1 MSFAEVIGHTKQL
14 AILRSALSA
23 SRLHHAYLFVGPDGI
38 GKRTAAIAV
47 AKAIHCE
54 ESIEDFCGICVN
66 CARISDGNHPDV
78 RLIQPLPDKK
88 EISIQQIREIDREL
102 NFRSFSGKR
111 KIAVIDPATL
121 MNLSA
126 QNALLKTLEEPP
138 ADSVIVLIA
147 PNSGGLLPTVR
158 SRCVRLNFS
167 PLGRHEVAAYLD
179 SQTVTMRND
188 SESLAAM
195 SMGSIGLALK
205 LKKEELF
212 EKRRDWAKTLSSLKP
227 GDYHSAMAAAEDLGE
242 DRDGTLSFLGWAE
255 SWYRD
260 LLVYQATHRSD
271 ELVNLDMLPEI
282 ERQAATIKLDRLHL
296 SMQKA
301 SSAAAGIQRNLN
313 RRMILED
320 LLFTVVGER

>member
-1 MSFAEVIGHTKQL
+1 M
-14 AILRSALSA
+14 LRFALSA
-23 SRLHHAYLFVGPDGI
+23 ERLHHAYLFVGPDGI

-88 EISIQQIREIDREL
+88 EISIQQIREIEREL

-282 ERQAATIKLDRLHL
+282 ERQVATIKLDRLHL

>member
-23 SRLHHAYLFVGPDGI
+23 ERLHHAYLFVGPDGI

-54 ESIEDFCGICVN
+54 ESIEDFCGICIN

-88 EISIQQIREIDREL
+88 EISIQQIREIEREL

-282 ERQAATIKLDRLHL
+282 ERQAATINLDRLHL

-320 LLFTVVGER
+320 LLFTAVGKR

>member
-1 MSFAEVIGHTKQL
+1 MGFAEILGHQKQL
-14 AILRSALSA
+14 EILRQALKRG
-23 SRLHHAYLFVGPDGI
+23 RLHHAYLFVGAEGV
-38 GKRTAAIAV
+38 GKRTIALAL
-47 AKAIHCE
+47 AKTLHC
-54 ESIEDFCGICVN
+54 SATTGDFCGECTN
-66 CARISDGNHPDV
+66 CARVRDRNHPDV
-78 RLIQPLPDKK
+78 RIIEPLAGKK
-88 EISIQQIREIDREL
+88 EISIQQIRELEKEL

-138 ADSVIVLIA
+138 AESVIVLIA

-158 SRCVRLNFS
+158 SRCVRLSFS

-282 ERQAATIKLDRLHL
+282 ERQAATI
-296 SMQKA
+296 
-301 SSAAAGIQRNLN
+301 NL
-313 RRMILED
+313 
-320 LLFTVVGER
+320 V

>member
-23 SRLHHAYLFVGPDGI
+23 ERLHHAYLFVGPDGI

-88 EISIQQIREIDREL
+88 EISIQQIREIEREL

-126 QNALLKTLEEPP
+126 QNALLK
-138 ADSVIVLIA
+138 
-147 PNSGGLLPTVR
+147 
-158 SRCVRLNFS
+158 
-167 PLGRHEVAAYLD
+167 
-179 SQTVTMRND
+179 
-188 SESLAAM
+188 
-195 SMGSIGLALK
+195 
-205 LKKEELF
+205 
-212 EKRRDWAKTLSSLKP
+212 
-227 GDYHSAMAAAEDLGE
+227 
-242 DRDGTLSFLGWAE
+242 
-255 SWYRD
+255 
-260 LLVYQATHRSD
+260 
-271 ELVNLDMLPEI
+271 
-282 ERQAATIKLDRLHL
+282 
-296 SMQKA
+296 
-301 SSAAAGIQRNLN
+301 
-313 RRMILED
+313 
-320 LLFTVVGER
+320 

>member
-23 SRLHHAYLFVGPDGI
+23 ERLHHAYLFVGPDGI
-38 GKRTAAIAV
+38 GKRTAAIAI

-54 ESIEDFCGICVN
+54 ESIEDFCGICIN

-88 EISIQQIREIDREL
+88 EISIQQIREIEREL

-158 SRCVRLNFS
+158 SRCVRLSFS

-242 DRDGTLSFLGWAE
+242 DREGTLSFLGWAE

-282 ERQAATIKLDRLHL
+282 ERQAATINLDRLHL

-320 LLFTVVGER
+320 LLFTAVGKR

>member
-1 MSFAEVIGHTKQL
+1 
-14 AILRSALSA
+14 
-23 SRLHHAYLFVGPDGI
+23 
-38 GKRTAAIAV
+38 
-47 AKAIHCE
+47 
-54 ESIEDFCGICVN
+54 
-66 CARISDGNHPDV
+66 
-78 RLIQPLPDKK
+78 
-88 EISIQQIREIDREL
+88 
-102 NFRSFSGKR
+102 
-111 KIAVIDPATL
+111 

-158 SRCVRLNFS
+158 SRCVRLSFS

-179 SQTVTMRND
+179 SQTAITRND
-188 SESLAAM
+188 SKSLAAM

-205 LKKEELF
+205 LKKEKLF
-212 EKRRDWAKTLSSLKP
+212 ERRRDWAKTLTSLKP
-227 GDYHSAMAAAEDLGE
+227 GDYHSAMAAAEELGE

-260 LLVYQATHRSD
+260 VLVYQATHRSD
-271 ELVNLDMLPEI
+271 ELVNLDMLAEI
-282 ERQAATIKLDRLHL
+282 ERQAATINLDRLH
-296 SMQKA
+296 SAMQKA

-320 LLFTVVGER
+320 LLFTVAGEQ